1 MQIKGQTLAAKRCSA
16 GLRFYLDSD
25 TISKAML
32 RDLIGVITPA
42 IVDIVLV
49 KDFTCGQIVQ
59 KWIERVSGFALMWMP
74 WAYSSAKVLIATLG
88 VSC

>member
-1 MQIKGQTLAAKRCSA
+1 M
-16 GLRFYLDSD
+16 DSD

-74 WAYSSAKVLIATLG
+74 
-88 VSC
+88 